1 MAQLV
6 NIPAFS
12 PGSQFPSRK
21 ALYSARDAYH
31 VKTGYKLVVQNC
43 NKEQVIFVCH
53 QHNAGTP
60 RIKCPLKVRANCGKR
75 SEVWTISP
83 NSALVHMCS
92 IEDHPLPSKKAA
104 SIADRLGPRIAT
116 EFANLPTAPALV
128 QSYKSTEGKK
138 PSLSTVYRGIQQ
150 GRDSVFGTEQDSFSK
165 LDCYLKEL
173 VKANPGARSVFEVDE
188 EGRFKRCMFV
198 APYAAN
204 FLMHGL
210 PCIITDMAHFR
221 LTKYSGMTPAI
232 VAKDGNGHILPLSWG
247 ACQTEN
253 EEEHAHHFRVFKE
266 TVCSQNPT
274 IQLHLINAMGDRDK
288 GMDAAGAAELG
299 MMKWSDCI
307 THFTNNIA
315 NQFKGCGL
323 AVRLKVKT
331 AASLYTRGEADVLLR
346 ELEAENAAIHEYV
359 LKAGLENFFRS
370 YTDHAR
376 FDIIS
381 NQAIES
387 WNKVTKPF
395 RGLPRLVFFQKVEEK
410 VASIFSKRITQI
422 RGARQADQRLT
433 ALVPKVA
440 AAISESLAESNR
452 YEALQIAQNMYR
464 VYIPGAASSWEVDL
478 SDKHGK
484 CSCGGCGSN
493 GSRAFTQ
500 WFPSG
505 SSEHILLWILSTL
518 LTCCTVG
525 SNATR
530 CHYMPARLQTLNALT
545 VCHHQ

>member
-1 MAQLV
+1 MSSEGTGKLWQTV
-6 NIPAFS
+6 GSMDDFPKQRVGVYVQHRRPPA
-12 PGSQFPSRK
+12 
-21 ALYSARDAYH
+21 
-31 VKTGYKLVVQNC
+31 
-43 NKEQVIFVCH
+43 
-53 QHNAGTP
+53 
-60 RIKCPLKVRANCGKR
+60 
-75 SEVWTISP
+75 
-83 NSALVHMCS
+83 S
-92 IEDHPLPSKKAA
+92 IEES
-104 SIADRLGPRIAT
+104 SINCRQSGSTNRDRICQ
-116 EFANLPTAPALV
+116 FANSPALV

-165 LDCYLKEL
+165 LDSYLKEL

-221 LTKYSGMTPAI
+221 LTKYPGMTPAI
-232 VAKDGNGHILPLSWG
+232 VAKDGNGHILLLSRG

-253 EEEHAHHFRVFKE
+253 EEEHAHHFRVFKQ
-266 TVCSQNPT
+266 TVCSQNTT
-274 IQLHLINAMGDRDK
+274 IQLHILNAMRDQDK
-288 GMDAAGAAELG
+288 GMDEAGAAELG
-299 MMKWSDCI
+299 LMKWADCI

-359 LKAGLENFFRS
+359 LNAGLENFFRS

-387 WNKVTKPF
+387 WNKVTKPL

-478 SDKHGK
+478 SDKHGR